1 MAAQVFMSVMFD
13 LYHADVPTTNIL
25 CVSLSHSG
33 TLTKT
38 IPSPVKHI
46 SIFTPT

>member
-13 LYHADVPTTNIL
+13 LSHLDVATTNTL
-25 CVSLSHSG
+25 CISLSHSG

-46 SIFTPT
+46 SIFIPT

>member
-1 MAAQVFMSVMFD
+1 MAAQVFLFVMFD
-13 LYHADVPTTNIL
+13 LYHLNVAATNIL
-25 CVSLSHSG
+25 YISLSHSG

-46 SIFTPT
+46 SIFIPI